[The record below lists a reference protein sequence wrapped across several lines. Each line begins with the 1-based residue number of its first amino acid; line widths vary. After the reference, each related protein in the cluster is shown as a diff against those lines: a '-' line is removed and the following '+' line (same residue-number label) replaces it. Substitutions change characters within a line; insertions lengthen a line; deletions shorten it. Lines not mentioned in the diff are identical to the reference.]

1 MIPTKGKSGDLWAV
15 TEMFSF
21 LFWPVLHSKMLVD
34 CFCNKSISN
43 RKTKYF
49 SLLSIDQYQV
59 FRKPVHTQRNE
70 ISSY

>member
-49 SLLSIDQYQV
+49 FLCCQ
-59 FRKPVHTQRNE
+59 
-70 ISSY
+70 